1 MWKLPFL
8 LCSFLMIAKAVVT
21 SIVLCRDSSG
31 RLVLTDGQGRVH
43 ASVEPV
49 RAFPISDPDRLISL
63 LDGRGREVALIDN
76 LADLPGEAAGLIR
89 QELAD
94 REFLPRIER
103 IVRVKTHKE
112 PHEWD
117 VVTDRG
123 RVQFLLRDDDI
134 RRLGPTRAILVDMH
148 GVRFYVPDSRLL
160 DAKSR
165 RILSQ
170 YL

>member
-1 MWKLPFL
+1 
-8 LCSFLMIAKAVVT
+8 MIAKATLT
-21 SIVLCRDSSG
+21 SFAIHRDSAG
-31 RLVLTDGQGRVH
+31 RLVFTDARGIQHVGI
-43 ASVEPV
+43 EPI
-49 RAFPISDPDRLISL
+49 RPFPITEPERLISIV
-63 LDGRGREVALIDN
+63 DTHGREIASIDN
-76 LADLPGEAAGLIR
+76 LADLPADVASLIR
-89 QELAD
+89 QELSD

-103 IVRVKTHKE
+103 IVRVKRHKE

-117 VVTDRG
+117 VITDRG

-148 GVRFYVPDSRLL
+148 GVRFYIPDSRQL
-160 DAKSR
+160 DPKSR

>member
-1 MWKLPFL
+1 
-8 LCSFLMIAKAVVT
+8 VT
-21 SIVLCRDSSG
+21 SISLHRNAAG
-31 RLVLTDGQGRVH
+31 LLVFTDDRGQSHVG
-43 ASVEPV
+43 VEPV
-49 RAFPISDPDRLISL
+49 RSFPISEPERLISL
-63 LDGRGREVALIDN
+63 LGSDGKEITSIADLAELPSEVAQLV
-76 LADLPGEAAGLIR
+76 R
-89 QELAD
+89 RELAD

-103 IVRVKTHKE
+103 IVRVKRHKE
-112 PHEWD
+112 PHEWE

-148 GVRFYVPDSRLL
+148 GVRFYIPDSRQL
-160 DAKSR
+160 DAKSQ

>member
-1 MWKLPFL
+1 M
-8 LCSFLMIAKAVVT
+8 T
-21 SIVLCRDSSG
+21 SISLHRNAAG
-31 RLVLTDGQGRVH
+31 RLVYTDDRGHLHVG
-43 ASVEPV
+43 VEPV
-49 RAFPISDPDRLISL
+49 RSFPISEPERLISL
-63 LDGRGREVALIDN
+63 LGSDGEEVASI
-76 LADLPGEAAGLIR
+76 ADLAELPSEVAQLVR

-103 IVRVKTHKE
+103 IVRVKRHKE

-148 GVRFYVPDSRLL
+148 GVRFYIPDSRQL

>member
-1 MWKLPFL
+1 VAIPNLH
-8 LCSFLMIAKAVVT
+8 CNESFTLTRNV
-21 SIVLCRDSSG
+21 SG
-31 RLVLTDGQGRVH
+31 RLVLREQNGRVH
-43 ASVEPV
+43 EAAEAV
-49 RAFPISDPDRLISL
+49 RNFPLSDPDRLISI
-63 LDGRGREVALIDN
+63 LDSHGREITCIQDVAE
-76 LADLPGEAAGLIR
+76 LPAETAAMIR
-89 QELAD
+89 QELTE

-103 IVRVKTHKE
+103 IIDVKHNKE

-134 RRLGPTRAILVDMH
+134 RRLGPTKAILVDAH
-148 GVRFYVPDSRLL
+148 GVRFYIPDSQQM

-170 YL
+170 YLG